1 MVHCQQFKR
10 QMHEQIKQYE
20 TKGKKIREKLE
31 LGTTII
37 TIQLKNDA
45 PDEIR

>member
-1 MVHCQQFKR
+1 MKPK
-10 QMHEQIKQYE
+10 E
-20 TKGKKIREKLE
+20 KIREKLE

-45 PDEIR
+45 SDANN